1 MKKISF
7 TKTLFFLCNLMN
19 MFELGAFFFS
29 LVVRIDNSVPNT
41 NKFNQLDSTA
51 NYSINF
57 EDIKMIFLSFE

>member
-1 MKKISF
+1 M
-7 TKTLFFLCNLMN
+7 
-19 MFELGAFFFS
+19 

-57 EDIKMIFLSFE
+57 EDIKMIFLSFEWADISLFKYI